1 MPRMQ
6 LIVSL
11 KETGALG
18 GMFLKSAR
26 QIVSSRVVFTHS
38 RSPADPGEDKAVS
51 VRERHAT
58 HEPTASS
65 LSAHPRA
72 TALSR
77 PLWAQRQQHRSF
89 WKPWKNSGSQDD
101 LTDECHLQAPQH
113 RPVIAVPAAYCTGLY
128 MEISLEDAKRAQLCV
143 NLVKLRLRMLQ
154 CDCTRRC

>member
-1 MPRMQ
+1 MRLRSSSKGGCDFSFPNKYSMR
-6 LIVSL
+6 LILSL

-18 GMFLKSAR
+18 SMFQKSAR
-26 QIVSSRVVFTHS
+26 QLVSSRVLFHHS
-38 RSPADPGEDKAVS
+38 RRPANPGEDMGVS
-51 VRERHAT
+51 VRESHAT

-77 PLWAQRQQHRSF
+77 PLWTHRQQHRCI

-113 RPVIAVPAAYCTGLY
+113 RPVIAVPAAYCTGYVWKSPWKMPKEHLFA
-128 MEISLEDAKRAQLCV
+128 L
-143 NLVKLRLRMLQ
+143 N
-154 CDCTRRC
+154 